1 MNGRFHSKRLVIS
14 NIWHPARKVSFT
26 KPAFATRLLLLRKLT
41 IRKRL
46 KFQFFVNSIIQTLS
60 ASSKYILPLAYNSQT
75 LIIYLCLRGAC
86 NQAPNYCLV
95 MEYCPNGT
103 LYDFLRSENKLSP
116 QLTFEWAVQIASGM
130 HYLHQNNI
138 MHRDLKSP
146 K

>member
-1 MNGRFHSKRLVIS
+1 MSIS
-14 NIWHPARKVSFT
+14 
-26 KPAFATRLLLLRKLT
+26 LT
-41 IRKRL
+41 II
-46 KFQFFVNSIIQTLS
+46 SI
-60 ASSKYILPLAYNSQT
+60 KNN
-75 LIIYLCLRGAC
+75 RGAC
-86 NQAPNYCLV
+86 NEAPNYCLV

-116 QLTFEWAVQIASGM
+116 QLTFDWAVEIAAGM